1 MLINGILAIIYGLFQ
16 LAFPIGII
24 FLAFYAM
31 KKSKN
36 AVNTNAAITNSPPI
50 TSIAKIVCPK
60 CGYEMT
66 LGNKRCPKCGESVEG
81 VAPKTTKKYVCDD
94 CKTESEEE
102 IKFCAKCGSNKIS
115 VIEEEE
121 KIIIPAASDGKP
133 VDKNAYANYLY
144 SANEDSLIAA
154 CIDEELKK
162 TTVEKHQSITGIEIR
177 RTIMTA
183 IYCVILL
190 LIVFLYVSYHTNILL
205 IFLALIVL
213 TIIFL
218 KIISKSGLKKHL
230 IKEVK
235 SRPDEKVSYVIA
247 STLSSQGCN
256 KFVGLGIRL
265 VFIIITICLPF
276 ILFKEPHLVYEKVA
290 NGYNLRY
297 YTLGLLKND
306 KVVEVPS
313 KYKGENV
320 IGIRG
325 DTFENVY
332 FLEKVVLPETIE
344 EIRSGAF
351 KNCPQLKE
359 INIPSKVKV
368 IAANTFQGCTSL
380 EKIDLPE
387 TIEEI
392 RGDAFNGC
400 TNLKEIT
407 LPSKITEIHGGTFQ
421 SCSSLQKIVIP
432 EGVTRIGGSAFRY
445 CSSLTEVTIPKT
457 VTEIGSSAFRETGL
471 SRVCI
476 PQSAY
481 VNERAFKGTYA
492 KITYY
497 ENDCKLT
504 GETYYN
510 EWL

>member
-1 MLINGILAIIYGLFQ
+1 
-16 LAFPIGII
+16 
-24 FLAFYAM
+24 
-31 KKSKN
+31 
-36 AVNTNAAITNSPPI
+36 
-50 TSIAKIVCPK
+50 
-60 CGYEMT
+60 
-66 LGNKRCPKCGESVEG
+66 
-81 VAPKTTKKYVCDD
+81 
-94 CKTESEEE
+94 
-102 IKFCAKCGSNKIS
+102 
-115 VIEEEE
+115 
-121 KIIIPAASDGKP
+121 
-133 VDKNAYANYLY
+133 
-144 SANEDSLIAA
+144 
-154 CIDEELKK
+154 
-162 TTVEKHQSITGIEIR
+162 
-177 RTIMTA
+177 MTA

-256 KFVGLGIRL
+256 KFLGLGIRL

-368 IAANTFQGCTSL
+368 IAA
-380 EKIDLPE
+380 
-387 TIEEI
+387 
-392 RGDAFNGC
+392 
-400 TNLKEIT
+400 
-407 LPSKITEIHGGTFQ
+407 GTFQ

-492 KITYY
+492 NITYY

-510 EWL
+510 E